1 MPFSPP
7 PPASLRWPGRG
18 EGDRRRNRRMDN
30 NATRQDRQK
39 TTGPAWLPGDP
50 DTAARVRR
58 TIRVD
63 HAGEYGAVRIY
74 QGQIDMLGHTAS
86 GAAIR
91 HMAQQEA
98 RHLRTFEDI
107 LARRRVRPTALAPL
121 WHAAGYALGAATAL
135 MGDKAAMACTVAVE
149 EEIGRASCRARVC
162 QYV

>member
-74 QGQIDMLGHTAS
+74 QGQIDVLGHRS
-86 GAAIR
+86 
-91 HMAQQEA
+91 E
-98 RHLRTFEDI
+98 E
-107 LARRRVRPTALAPL
+107 RRVGKEGVRP
-121 WHAAGYALGAATAL
+121 
-135 MGDKAAMACTVAVE
+135 
-149 EEIGRASCRARVC
+149 CRFRVSPDT
-162 QYV
+162 